1 MIKKGTKEKYSS
13 NKTNISET
21 SQELAYQQLLIE
33 KRDSEQFLKTIA
45 PKYMGVYVLNRKT
58 DLFRDILGPDYFRAI
73 VQDKGG
79 YYSLAIKKYN
89 ATFVLKEDQ
98 SVLQYA
104 LNYDRIYEILL
115 SGKSVN
121 LSYRKKDG
129 TFVSLKIDRY
139 SDRRDEKNLSLWVF
153 TNETIDE
160 ERKANESQ
168 KRVSDALEEAQKA
181 NNELLEALKKIEKDK
196 SVLDKLCSDFT
207 AVYYVECNSGQYEIL
222 KMNSQMNIESI
233 VDKMKILPKDFYELA
248 RIYANKYLLEKDRE
262 AFMKW
267 FSLDHLKNRL
277 RKVERATYH
286 YQSLPNLNGNQYFAA
301 QAILLGQDAEHFHI
315 LLGFRFIDDVIKKEK
330 AIQENIQ
337 KALDE
342 AQLQNEIISAISKNY
357 SSIYRINLEKDF
369 YEEIASDGK
378 THHFIEKK
386 GPAQEK
392 LNSICQNIVTL
403 EYRSMVKSFF
413 DLSTLAERLKQ
424 DEFLMTEYQ
433 VLDGNWQSFQFIVK
447 KRNEAGV
454 VTHVLCAIN
463 SITDAKRKE
472 MNYQFAVASA
482 KRETEMKSRF
492 LANMSHDIRTPL
504 NGIIGMVNLANQNA
518 DNVEVLRQIREKM
531 MESLKYLVSLVN
543 DILDMNKL
551 QSGELKNQELT
562 FDLAKILQKLN
573 QIYAQRSKE
582 KNIQYIVDWKQSG
595 IRHPILTGN
604 PVYLGR
610 ILSIIGDNA
619 IKFSQPN
626 TCIRVWAKTELQK
639 DHRVLV
645 TFYCKDQG
653 VGMNK
658 EFLNHAFELFTQ
670 EQQTSRSQYQGTGLG
685 LAIAKQLADR
695 MGGTIELLSKVGKG
709 TTAIVQIPFKMG
721 KKDSRLITHASE
733 DISVKGLRALVAEDN
748 DLNMEVIQFMLEDND
763 VEVLG
768 AKDGKEA
775 LDFFEKSQP
784 GYFDVIFMDIMM
796 PHLNGL
802 DATRA
807 IRALNRH
814 DAQEIPII
822 AVSANA
828 FAEDIIESHLAGM
841 DDHLAKPLDEEIM
854 ISTLKQCLA
863 KNSAMKL

>member
-1 MIKKGTKEKYSS
+1 MIKKGTKENYSS

-21 SQELAYQQLLIE
+21 SQELAYQQLLLE
-33 KRDSEQFLKTIA
+33 KRDSEQFLRTIA

-89 ATFVLKEDQ
+89 ATFVLEEDQ

-139 SDRRDEKNLSLWVF
+139 SDRRDEKDLSLWVF

-160 ERKANESQ
+160 ERKANERQ

-233 VDKMKILPKDFYELA
+233 VDKMKTLPKDFYELA

-315 LLGFRFIDDVIKKEK
+315 LLGFRFIDDMIKKEK

-403 EYRSMVKSFF
+403 EYRSIVKSFF

-424 DEFLMTEYQ
+424 DEFLMTE
-433 VLDGNWQSFQFIVK
+433 
-447 KRNEAGV
+447 
-454 VTHVLCAIN
+454 
-463 SITDAKRKE
+463 
-472 MNYQFAVASA
+472 
-482 KRETEMKSRF
+482 
-492 LANMSHDIRTPL
+492 
-504 NGIIGMVNLANQNA
+504 
-518 DNVEVLRQIREKM
+518 
-531 MESLKYLVSLVN
+531 
-543 DILDMNKL
+543 
-551 QSGELKNQELT
+551 
-562 FDLAKILQKLN
+562 
-573 QIYAQRSKE
+573 
-582 KNIQYIVDWKQSG
+582 
-595 IRHPILTGN
+595 
-604 PVYLGR
+604 
-610 ILSIIGDNA
+610 
-619 IKFSQPN
+619 
-626 TCIRVWAKTELQK
+626 
-639 DHRVLV
+639 
-645 TFYCKDQG
+645 
-653 VGMNK
+653 
-658 EFLNHAFELFTQ
+658 
-670 EQQTSRSQYQGTGLG
+670 
-685 LAIAKQLADR
+685 
-695 MGGTIELLSKVGKG
+695 
-709 TTAIVQIPFKMG
+709 
-721 KKDSRLITHASE
+721 
-733 DISVKGLRALVAEDN
+733 
-748 DLNMEVIQFMLEDND
+748 
-763 VEVLG
+763 
-768 AKDGKEA
+768 
-775 LDFFEKSQP
+775 
-784 GYFDVIFMDIMM
+784 
-796 PHLNGL
+796 
-802 DATRA
+802 
-807 IRALNRH
+807 
-814 DAQEIPII
+814 
-822 AVSANA
+822 
-828 FAEDIIESHLAGM
+828 
-841 DDHLAKPLDEEIM
+841 
-854 ISTLKQCLA
+854 
-863 KNSAMKL
+863 

>member
-1 MIKKGTKEKYSS
+1 MIKKGTKENYSC

-21 SQELAYQQLLIE
+21 SQELAYQQLLLE
-33 KRDSEQFLKTIA
+33 KRDSEQFLRTIA
-45 PKYMGVYVLNRKT
+45 PNYMGVYVLNRKT

-89 ATFVLKEDQ
+89 ATFVLEEDQ

-129 TFVSLKIDRY
+129 TFVSLEIDRY
-139 SDRRDEKNLSLWVF
+139 SDRRDEKDLSLWVF

-160 ERKANESQ
+160 ERKANERQ

-233 VDKMKILPKDFYELA
+233 VDKMKTLPKDFYELA
-248 RIYANKYLLEKDRE
+248 RIYANKYLLEKDRK

-378 THHFIEKK
+378 NHHFIEKK

-454 VTHVLCAIN
+454 ITHVLCAIN

-562 FDLAKILQKLN
+562 FDLAKILQELN

-582 KNIQYIVDWKQSG
+582 KKY
-595 IRHPILTGN
+595 
-604 PVYLGR
+604 PVY
-610 ILSIIGDNA
+610 
-619 IKFSQPN
+619 
-626 TCIRVWAKTELQK
+626 C
-639 DHRVLV
+639 
-645 TFYCKDQG
+645 
-653 VGMNK
+653 
-658 EFLNHAFELFTQ
+658 
-670 EQQTSRSQYQGTGLG
+670 
-685 LAIAKQLADR
+685 
-695 MGGTIELLSKVGKG
+695 
-709 TTAIVQIPFKMG
+709 
-721 KKDSRLITHASE
+721 
-733 DISVKGLRALVAEDN
+733 
-748 DLNMEVIQFMLEDND
+748 
-763 VEVLG
+763 
-768 AKDGKEA
+768 
-775 LDFFEKSQP
+775 
-784 GYFDVIFMDIMM
+784 
-796 PHLNGL
+796 
-802 DATRA
+802 
-807 IRALNRH
+807 
-814 DAQEIPII
+814 
-822 AVSANA
+822 
-828 FAEDIIESHLAGM
+828 
-841 DDHLAKPLDEEIM
+841 
-854 ISTLKQCLA
+854 
-863 KNSAMKL
+863 

>member
-1 MIKKGTKEKYSS
+1 MIKKGTKEIYSS

-21 SQELAYQQLLIE
+21 SQELAYQQLLLE
-33 KRDSEQFLKTIA
+33 KRDSEQFLRTIA
-45 PKYMGVYVLNRKT
+45 PNYMGVYVLNRKT

-89 ATFVLKEDQ
+89 ATFVLEEDQ

-139 SDRRDEKNLSLWVF
+139 SDRRDEKDLSLWVF

-160 ERKANESQ
+160 ERKANERQ
-168 KRVSDALEEAQKA
+168 KRVSDALEEAKKA

-207 AVYYVECNSGQYEIL
+207 AVYYVECNSGQYESL

-233 VDKMKILPKDFYELA
+233 VDKMKTLPKDFYELA

-562 FDLAKILQKLN
+562 FDLAKILQELN

-582 KNIQYIVDWKQSG
+582 KISS
-595 IRHPILTGN
+595 ILLIGN
-604 PVYLGR
+604 NLG
-610 ILSIIGDNA
+610 
-619 IKFSQPN
+619 F
-626 TCIRVWAKTELQK
+626 
-639 DHRVLV
+639 
-645 TFYCKDQG
+645 
-653 VGMNK
+653 
-658 EFLNHAFELFTQ
+658 
-670 EQQTSRSQYQGTGLG
+670 
-685 LAIAKQLADR
+685 
-695 MGGTIELLSKVGKG
+695 
-709 TTAIVQIPFKMG
+709 
-721 KKDSRLITHASE
+721 
-733 DISVKGLRALVAEDN
+733 
-748 DLNMEVIQFMLEDND
+748 VIQF
-763 VEVLG
+763 
-768 AKDGKEA
+768 
-775 LDFFEKSQP
+775 
-784 GYFDVIFMDIMM
+784 
-796 PHLNGL
+796 
-802 DATRA
+802 
-807 IRALNRH
+807 
-814 DAQEIPII
+814 
-822 AVSANA
+822 
-828 FAEDIIESHLAGM
+828 
-841 DDHLAKPLDEEIM
+841 
-854 ISTLKQCLA
+854 
-863 KNSAMKL
+863 

>member
-1 MIKKGTKEKYSS
+1 MIKKGTKENYSS

-21 SQELAYQQLLIE
+21 SQELAYQQLLLE
-33 KRDSEQFLKTIA
+33 KRDSEQFLRTIA
-45 PKYMGVYVLNRKT
+45 PNYMGVYVLNRKT

-139 SDRRDEKNLSLWVF
+139 SDRRDEKDLSLWVF

-196 SVLDKLCSDFT
+196 SVLEKLCSDFT

-233 VDKMKILPKDFYELA
+233 VDKMKTLPKDFYELA

-286 YQSLPNLNGNQYFAA
+286 YQSLPNINGNQYFAA

-330 AIQENIQ
+330 AVQENIQ

-424 DEFLMTEYQ
+424 DEFLITEYQ

-562 FDLAKILQKLN
+562 FDLPKILQKLN

-582 KNIQYIVDWKQSG
+582 KKY
-595 IRHPILTGN
+595 
-604 PVYLGR
+604 PVY
-610 ILSIIGDNA
+610 
-619 IKFSQPN
+619 
-626 TCIRVWAKTELQK
+626 C
-639 DHRVLV
+639 
-645 TFYCKDQG
+645 
-653 VGMNK
+653 
-658 EFLNHAFELFTQ
+658 
-670 EQQTSRSQYQGTGLG
+670 
-685 LAIAKQLADR
+685 
-695 MGGTIELLSKVGKG
+695 
-709 TTAIVQIPFKMG
+709 
-721 KKDSRLITHASE
+721 
-733 DISVKGLRALVAEDN
+733 
-748 DLNMEVIQFMLEDND
+748 
-763 VEVLG
+763 
-768 AKDGKEA
+768 
-775 LDFFEKSQP
+775 
-784 GYFDVIFMDIMM
+784 
-796 PHLNGL
+796 
-802 DATRA
+802 
-807 IRALNRH
+807 
-814 DAQEIPII
+814 
-822 AVSANA
+822 
-828 FAEDIIESHLAGM
+828 
-841 DDHLAKPLDEEIM
+841 
-854 ISTLKQCLA
+854 
-863 KNSAMKL
+863 

>member
-1 MIKKGTKEKYSS
+1 MIKKGTKENYSS

-21 SQELAYQQLLIE
+21 SQELAYQQLLLE
-33 KRDSEQFLKTIA
+33 KRDSEQFLRTIA

-89 ATFVLKEDQ
+89 ATFVLEEDQ

-115 SGKSVN
+115 SGKSVK

-139 SDRRDEKNLSLWVF
+139 SDRRDEKDLSLWVF

-168 KRVSDALEEAQKA
+168 KRVSDALEEAQKT

-233 VDKMKILPKDFYELA
+233 VDKMKTLPKDFYELA

-357 SSIYRINLEKDF
+357 SSIFRINLEKDF

-378 THHFIEKK
+378 K
-386 GPAQEK
+386 P
-392 LNSICQNIVTL
+392 
-403 EYRSMVKSFF
+403 
-413 DLSTLAERLKQ
+413 
-424 DEFLMTEYQ
+424 
-433 VLDGNWQSFQFIVK
+433 
-447 KRNEAGV
+447 
-454 VTHVLCAIN
+454 
-463 SITDAKRKE
+463 
-472 MNYQFAVASA
+472 
-482 KRETEMKSRF
+482 
-492 LANMSHDIRTPL
+492 
-504 NGIIGMVNLANQNA
+504 
-518 DNVEVLRQIREKM
+518 
-531 MESLKYLVSLVN
+531 SLY
-543 DILDMNKL
+543 
-551 QSGELKNQELT
+551 
-562 FDLAKILQKLN
+562 
-573 QIYAQRSKE
+573 
-582 KNIQYIVDWKQSG
+582 
-595 IRHPILTGN
+595 
-604 PVYLGR
+604 
-610 ILSIIGDNA
+610 
-619 IKFSQPN
+619 
-626 TCIRVWAKTELQK
+626 
-639 DHRVLV
+639 
-645 TFYCKDQG
+645 
-653 VGMNK
+653 
-658 EFLNHAFELFTQ
+658 
-670 EQQTSRSQYQGTGLG
+670 
-685 LAIAKQLADR
+685 
-695 MGGTIELLSKVGKG
+695 
-709 TTAIVQIPFKMG
+709 
-721 KKDSRLITHASE
+721 
-733 DISVKGLRALVAEDN
+733 
-748 DLNMEVIQFMLEDND
+748 
-763 VEVLG
+763 
-768 AKDGKEA
+768 
-775 LDFFEKSQP
+775 
-784 GYFDVIFMDIMM
+784 
-796 PHLNGL
+796 
-802 DATRA
+802 
-807 IRALNRH
+807 
-814 DAQEIPII
+814 
-822 AVSANA
+822 
-828 FAEDIIESHLAGM
+828 
-841 DDHLAKPLDEEIM
+841 
-854 ISTLKQCLA
+854 
-863 KNSAMKL
+863 

>member
-1 MIKKGTKEKYSS
+1 MIKKGTKENYSS

-21 SQELAYQQLLIE
+21 SQELAYQQLLLE
-33 KRDSEQFLKTIA
+33 KRDSEQFLRTIA
-45 PKYMGVYVLNRKT
+45 PNYMGVYVLNRKT

-89 ATFVLKEDQ
+89 ATFVLEEDQ

-139 SDRRDEKNLSLWVF
+139 SDRRDEKDLSLWVF

-160 ERKANESQ
+160 ERKANERQ

-233 VDKMKILPKDFYELA
+233 IDKMKTLPKDFYELA

-472 MNYQFAVASA
+472 MNYLFAVASA

-562 FDLAKILQKLN
+562 FDLAKILQELN

-582 KNIQYIVDWKQSG
+582 KKY
-595 IRHPILTGN
+595 
-604 PVYLGR
+604 PVY
-610 ILSIIGDNA
+610 
-619 IKFSQPN
+619 
-626 TCIRVWAKTELQK
+626 C
-639 DHRVLV
+639 
-645 TFYCKDQG
+645 
-653 VGMNK
+653 
-658 EFLNHAFELFTQ
+658 
-670 EQQTSRSQYQGTGLG
+670 
-685 LAIAKQLADR
+685 
-695 MGGTIELLSKVGKG
+695 
-709 TTAIVQIPFKMG
+709 
-721 KKDSRLITHASE
+721 
-733 DISVKGLRALVAEDN
+733 
-748 DLNMEVIQFMLEDND
+748 
-763 VEVLG
+763 
-768 AKDGKEA
+768 
-775 LDFFEKSQP
+775 
-784 GYFDVIFMDIMM
+784 
-796 PHLNGL
+796 
-802 DATRA
+802 
-807 IRALNRH
+807 
-814 DAQEIPII
+814 
-822 AVSANA
+822 
-828 FAEDIIESHLAGM
+828 
-841 DDHLAKPLDEEIM
+841 
-854 ISTLKQCLA
+854 
-863 KNSAMKL
+863 

>member
-1 MIKKGTKEKYSS
+1 MIKKGTKENYSS

-33 KRDSEQFLKTIA
+33 KRDSEQFLRTIA
-45 PKYMGVYVLNRKT
+45 PNYMGVYVLNRKT

-89 ATFVLKEDQ
+89 ATFVLEEDQ

-139 SDRRDEKNLSLWVF
+139 SDRRDEKDLSLWVF

-233 VDKMKILPKDFYELA
+233 IDKMKTLPKDFYELA

-403 EYRSMVKSFF
+403 EYRSMVKNFF

-518 DNVEVLRQIREKM
+518 DNVEVLRQI
-531 MESLKYLVSLVN
+531 
-543 DILDMNKL
+543 
-551 QSGELKNQELT
+551 
-562 FDLAKILQKLN
+562 
-573 QIYAQRSKE
+573 
-582 KNIQYIVDWKQSG
+582 
-595 IRHPILTGN
+595 
-604 PVYLGR
+604 
-610 ILSIIGDNA
+610 
-619 IKFSQPN
+619 
-626 TCIRVWAKTELQK
+626 
-639 DHRVLV
+639 
-645 TFYCKDQG
+645 
-653 VGMNK
+653 
-658 EFLNHAFELFTQ
+658 
-670 EQQTSRSQYQGTGLG
+670 
-685 LAIAKQLADR
+685 
-695 MGGTIELLSKVGKG
+695 
-709 TTAIVQIPFKMG
+709 
-721 KKDSRLITHASE
+721 
-733 DISVKGLRALVAEDN
+733 
-748 DLNMEVIQFMLEDND
+748 
-763 VEVLG
+763 
-768 AKDGKEA
+768 
-775 LDFFEKSQP
+775 
-784 GYFDVIFMDIMM
+784 
-796 PHLNGL
+796 
-802 DATRA
+802 
-807 IRALNRH
+807 
-814 DAQEIPII
+814 
-822 AVSANA
+822 
-828 FAEDIIESHLAGM
+828 
-841 DDHLAKPLDEEIM
+841 
-854 ISTLKQCLA
+854 
-863 KNSAMKL
+863 